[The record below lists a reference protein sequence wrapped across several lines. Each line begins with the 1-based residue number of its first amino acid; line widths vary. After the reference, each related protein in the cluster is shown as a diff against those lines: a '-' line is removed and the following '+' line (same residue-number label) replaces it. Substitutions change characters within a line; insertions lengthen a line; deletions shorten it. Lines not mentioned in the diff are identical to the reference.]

1 MSGWPDFPPA
11 SDTTNGGWGA
21 PPPGYNPAIPDDPYP
36 SPLTKAPKA
45 STRMRLHSVNDVQRE
60 LRRLYI
66 EARNGTLKAADAT
79 KLAYL
84 LNMLANLMIDTD
96 LEERVHAALAQGSG
110 K

>member
-1 MSGWPDFPPA
+1 MTGWPDFPPA
-11 SDTTNGGWGA
+11 SDTANGGWGV
-21 PPPGYNPAIPDDPYP
+21 PPPGYNPAIPDDPPP
-36 SPLTKAPKA
+36 SPAPKVPKA

-60 LRRLYI
+60 LRRLYV

-84 LNMLANLMIDTD
+84 LNMLANLMIDSQ
-96 LEERVHAALAQGSG
+96 LEERVNAALAQGSG

>member
-1 MSGWPDFPPA
+1 MNGWPDFAPA

-21 PPPGYNPAIPDDPYP
+21 PPTSCNPPISDAPPP
-36 SPLTKAPKA
+36 SPVPKAPKV

-60 LRRLYI
+60 LRRLYV

-96 LEERVHAALAQGSG
+96 LEERVNAALAQGSG

>member
-1 MSGWPDFPPA
+1 MTGWPDFPPA
-11 SDTTNGGWGA
+11 SDATNGGWGA
-21 PPPGYNPAIPDDPYP
+21 PPPGYNPAIPEDPTP
-36 SPLTKAPKA
+36 SPAPKVPKA

-60 LRRLYI
+60 LRRLYV

-96 LEERVHAALAQGSG
+96 LEERVNAALAQGSG